1 MVLLLLDLWVC
12 LGRLRQQ
19 AHPLQRLRQLLLYL
33 DSSEEKPPVAIL
45 SLFDSEEHA
54 TEATALCI
62 KVIASSEQGLPH
74 VVLRE
79 EHAGRGV
86 PVIGETLANVL
97 RSGHHELD
105 AVVFVAEL
113 LTIQHV
119 LPLIKWQKI
128 AQQVE
133 LGGELRETRVRC

>member
-33 DSSEEKPPVAIL
+33 DPPEEKPPVAIL

-79 EHAGRGV
+79 EHAG
-86 PVIGETLANVL
+86 
-97 RSGHHELD
+97 
-105 AVVFVAEL
+105 
-113 LTIQHV
+113 
-119 LPLIKWQKI
+119 
-128 AQQVE
+128 
-133 LGGELRETRVRC
+133 